1 MPDASTNADRLKA
14 EIVAKVGTPAVV
26 VDLDVVD
33 RNIAR
38 TQALCDAAGLRN
50 RPHMKTH
57 KNGALARQQVAAGA
71 IGVACQKL
79 GEAEAMLDAG
89 VEDIL
94 ICYNILGAARSG
106 QLAELLRRGPLKI
119 AADNA
124 VSLAAYSQ
132 AGAEAGRPVD
142 VLIECDTGRQR
153 AGVVTPAEAL
163 TLARIVRDDPHL
175 TFKGLLLY
183 PTGEDWPAAQRFLD
197 ETLAGLAEL
206 GLEAE
211 IVSSGGTPN
220 LAELGALKGATEH
233 RAGTYIYNDRMMIE
247 CGAAEPEDCALSVY
261 TTVVSRAA
269 PDRGILDAGSKTL
282 TSDTGG
288 GLDGHG
294 LIVEHPDARIAGF
307 SEEHGML
314 DLSRCTDKPEI
325 GEVVRVIPNHV
336 CVVVNMVDR
345 IVGVRDGRIE
355 HIFSVDARGRLV

>member
-1 MPDASTNADRLKA
+1 MNDTPSNEDKLKA
-14 EIVAKVGTPAVV
+14 EIVARVGTPAVV

-38 TQALCDAAGLRN
+38 TQALCDAAGIKN

-57 KNGALARQQVAAGA
+57 KNGGMARKQVKAGA

-89 VEDIL
+89 IEDIL

-106 QLAELLRRGPLKI
+106 KLADLLRRAPLKI

-124 VSLAAYSQ
+124 VSLAAYSE
-132 AGAEAGRPVD
+132 AGAAAGRPVD
-142 VLIECDTGRQR
+142 VLIECDTGRNR
-153 AGVVTPAEAL
+153 AGVVTPAEAVA
-163 TLARIVRDDPHL
+163 LAKIVRDDPNL
-175 TFKGLLLY
+175 NFKGLLFY
-183 PTGEDWPAAQRFLD
+183 PTGKDWPAVQKFLD
-197 ETLAGLAEL
+197 ETLEGIKEL

-211 IVSSGGTPN
+211 IISSGGTPN
-220 LAELGALKGATEH
+220 LASLGALKGVTEH
-233 RAGTYIYNDRMMIE
+233 RAGTSIYNDRMMVE
-247 CGAAEPEDCALSVY
+247 NGSARPEDCALSVY

-269 PDRGILDAGSKTL
+269 PERGILDAGSKTL

-294 LIVEHPDARIAGF
+294 TIVEYPEARIAGF
-307 SEEHGML
+307 AEEHGML

-336 CVVVNMVDR
+336 CVVVNMMDK

-355 HIFSVDARGRLV
+355 HIFNVDARGRLV

>member
-1 MPDASTNADRLKA
+1 MPEPTTNADQLKA
-14 EIVAKVGTPAVV
+14 EIVARVGTPAVV

-38 TQALCDAAGLRN
+38 TQKLCDAAGIKN

-57 KNGALARQQVAAGA
+57 KSGPMARKQVKAGA

-89 VEDIL
+89 IEDIL

-106 QLAELLRRGPLKI
+106 KLADVLRRAPLKI
-119 AADNA
+119 AADNP
-124 VSLAAYSQ
+124 VSLAAYSE
-132 AGAEAGRPVD
+132 AGAAAGRVVD
-142 VLIECDTGRQR
+142 VLVECDTGRKR
-153 AGVVTPAEAL
+153 AGVVTPAEAIE
-163 TLARIVRDDPHL
+163 LARLIRDDPHL
-175 TFKGLLLY
+175 NFKGLMLY
-183 PTGEDWPAAQRFLD
+183 PTGEDWPAVQRYLD
-197 ETLAGLAEL
+197 ETLAGIAEL

-211 IVSSGGTPN
+211 IISTGGTPN
-220 LAELGALKGATEH
+220 LAALGVLKGVTEH
-233 RAGTYIYNDRMMIE
+233 RAGTSIYNDRMMMTN
-247 CGAAEPEDCALSVY
+247 GAATQEDCALSVY

-269 PDRGILDAGSKTL
+269 PERGILDAGSKTL

-294 LIVEHPDARIAGF
+294 FIVEHPDARIAGF

-314 DLSRCTDKPEI
+314 DLSKCVDKPEI

-355 HIFSVDARGRLV
+355 QIFKVDARGQLV